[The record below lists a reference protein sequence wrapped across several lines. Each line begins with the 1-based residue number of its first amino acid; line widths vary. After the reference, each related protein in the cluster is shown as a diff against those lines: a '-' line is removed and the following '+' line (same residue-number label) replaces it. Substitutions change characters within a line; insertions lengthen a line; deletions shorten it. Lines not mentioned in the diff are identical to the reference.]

1 MCISKKLMDPT
12 TSAKNYWS
20 ILKTSLNN
28 EKISC
33 IPPLFYQG
41 KYVAIFKKKAEL
53 FNSFFPEQCSIIQ
66 NSSKIPLTLNK
77 KTRKSRFQVL
87 LSTVMILQQ
96 LFVALIL
103 TKFMAAV

>member
-1 MCISKKLMDPT
+1 MRISKKLMDPT

-41 KYVAIFKKKAEL
+41 KYVTIFKKKAEL
-53 FNSFFPEQCSIIQ
+53 FNSFFPEQCSIVQ

-77 KTRKSRFQVL
+77 KNEKVYFKYYFQL
-87 LSTVMILQQ
+87 
-96 LFVALIL
+96 
-103 TKFMAAV
+103 

>member
-1 MCISKKLMDPT
+1 MDPT

-20 ILKTSLNN
+20 ILKTALNN

-41 KYVAIFKKKAEL
+41 KYVTIFKKKAEL

-77 KTRKSRFQVL
+77 KNEKVYFKYYFQL
-87 LSTVMILQQ
+87 
-96 LFVALIL
+96 
-103 TKFMAAV
+103 